1 MKEFDVILEESNTL
15 KYTVRADTEEE
26 AIERVCRIYKANE
39 WESDDYN
46 LLSVDSQF
54 GGFEIIGCDKFE

>member
-1 MKEFDVILEESNTL
+1 MKEFDVVLEESNTL

-26 AIERVCRIYKANE
+26 AIERVRRIYKADE

-54 GGFEIIGCDKFE
+54 GGFEIIDCNEIE

>member
-1 MKEFDVILEESNTL
+1 MKEFDVVLEESNTL

-26 AIERVCRIYKANE
+26 AIERVRRIYKADE

-54 GGFEIIGCDKFE
+54 GGFEIIGCDVVE